1 VLLTD
6 QTGVEAMIGTSK
18 TCRLALFVS
27 LAASAAIASL
37 VVLPS
42 ASSFAATRSAG
53 NASACA
59 TVRVT
64 ANPPVNAQNSPF
76 EKIKNT
82 VTSCATST
90 ETVTLTQHIAGPFTN
105 RDAASRG
112 VRTWTI
118 TLVPKQSVLE
128 EQHKPYFCCGTFN
141 VHDQVSSAGVVLA
154 KAKTSFTF
162 A

>member
-1 VLLTD
+1 
-6 QTGVEAMIGTSK
+6 MIGTSK
-18 TCRLALFVS
+18 TLWFALFIGM
-27 LAASAAIASL
+27 AASSAIASL
-37 VVLPS
+37 LVLPS
-42 ASSFAATRSAG
+42 ANASAASRSAG

-90 ETVTLTQHIAGPFTN
+90 ETVMLTQHIVGPFTN
-105 RDAASRG
+105 RAAASRG
-112 VRTWTI
+112 LRTWTI
-118 TLVPKQSVLE
+118 TLAAKQSVLE

>member
-1 VLLTD
+1 
-6 QTGVEAMIGTSK
+6 MIGTSS
-18 TCRLALFVS
+18 TRRFALS
-27 LAASAAIASL
+27 IGMAASAAVVSL

-42 ASSFAATRSAG
+42 TGSFAASTGAGSA
-53 NASACA
+53 SPCA

-82 VTSCATST
+82 VTSCADST
-90 ETVTLTQHIAGPFTN
+90 ETVILTQHIVGPFAP
-105 RDAASRG
+105 RAGAPRS

-118 TLVPKQSVLE
+118 TLAAKQSVLE

-141 VHDQVSSAGVVLA
+141 VHDQVTSAGVVLA
-154 KAKTSFTF
+154 RAKTSYTF